1 MPSYVSSP
9 ARIAGMRPGVLLPGA
24 GAVGQDLG
32 PRSRR
37 KPTARRSTRSHMSIS
52 QQLPLAV
59 LVLAALLAAAC
70 GAEEGSAPARPN
82 VLIIT
87 LDTTRADHLG
97 CYGYERETSPNL
109 DRLAAEST
117 LYTHV
122 ISTSSWTLPS
132 HAALFTGKFTA
143 SHGARYDPTG
153 PLKLTSGIEGPA
165 DWDHY
170 RARGLSTGEVTLA
183 GVLGEA
189 GWRTG
194 AVVAGPWMKRVFGLD
209 VGFEHYDDEQVHSV
223 TGRLASEVTDA
234 ALSWLSQPDER
245 PFFLFLNYYD
255 PHSPFQAP
263 APYTFEFVP
272 PQRHTQRGLA
282 NSKNWLD
289 LYDAEILYTDEHVG
303 RLLDELRRTQRFDN
317 TLIVVTSDHGE
328 LFGEQGHWGHG
339 EFLTQQELSV
349 PMFIKQ
355 PGGSTQPAR
364 DDRPMQQVD
373 VMPLV
378 LERLGLPIPA
388 GVQGAARGGEHP
400 LISEVYP
407 LPMFAKTGDWR
418 VLVEGSLKYVWSSQ
432 GNHALYDL
440 AVDPLELDNLASER
454 SEVMQAMGARLDDY
468 LASLPAPG
476 EAGPEREVGTELSE
490 TLGSLGYMDDAHED

>member
-1 MPSYVSSP
+1 M
-9 ARIAGMRPGVLLPGA
+9 AL
-24 GAVGQDLG
+24 
-32 PRSRR
+32 
-37 KPTARRSTRSHMSIS
+37 
-52 QQLPLAV
+52 QQLLPLAS
-59 LVLAALLAAAC
+59 LVTAALLAPAC
-70 GAEEGSAPARPN
+70 GGAADSAPARPN

-122 ISTSSWTLPS
+122 VSTSSWTLPS
-132 HAALFTGKFTA
+132 HASLFTGKFTT
-143 SHGARYDPTG
+143 SHGARYDPEG
-153 PLKLTSGIEGPA
+153 PLKLTSGIEGPE

-170 RARGLSTGEVTLA
+170 RARGLATGEVTLA
-183 GVLGEA
+183 GVLSDA

-194 AVVAGPWMKRVFGLD
+194 AVVAGPWMKQVFGLGA
-209 VGFEHYDDEQVHSV
+209 GFEHYDDEQVHSV

-234 ALSWLSQPDER
+234 ALSWLSRPDER

-263 APYTFEFVP
+263 PPYTFKFMP

-282 NSKNWLD
+282 NSKNWVD

-303 RLLDELRRTQRFDN
+303 RLLDELRRTGDFEG
-317 TLIVVTSDHGE
+317 TLIVVTADHGE

-339 EFLTQQELSV
+339 EFLTQQELGV

-355 PGGSTQPAR
+355 PGGGAQPAR
-364 DDRPMQQVD
+364 DDRPIQQVD

-378 LERLGLPIPA
+378 LERLGLPVPA
-388 GVQGAARGGEHP
+388 GVQGSAEGGEHP

-407 LPMFAKTGDWR
+407 LPMFAETGDWR

-440 AVDPLELDNLASER
+440 ATDPLELDNLAPAR
-454 SEVMQAMGARLDDY
+454 SEVVQAMDEQLDAY
-468 LASLPAPG
+468 LAALPAPG
-476 EAGPEREVGTELSE
+476 ESGPELEVDPEVSAALHN
-490 TLGSLGYMDDAHED
+490 LGYMDDKSED